1 MFYISKLKTY
11 KIKQN
16 SNFKCNLINLLHPN
30 FLYLILFYLSIRKV
44 GLQIDSGQIIS
55 QTHSDDLLFRYLE
68 TSMAIMSTCLSAT
81 APSSAGIRKLSRRPR
96 DLACRGRSGGGS
108 ARRPSGRRKQLTM
121 SALALLSLWW
131 TKSWTFTSWRWTR
144 GCRWNILSLKWLQVL
159 IW

>member
-1 MFYISKLKTY
+1 MSLWHQWNKKLLTLLVCLLIFFLRGKTHFTKKKGWPLLSSLPFSMLRSY
-11 KIKQN
+11 HK
-16 SNFKCNLINLLHPN
+16 SNW
-30 FLYLILFYLSIRKV
+30 Y
-44 GLQIDSGQIIS
+44 
-55 QTHSDDLLFRYLE
+55 SDDLLFRYLE
-68 TSMAIMSTCLSAT
+68 TSMAIMSTCLSVT

-159 IW
+159 IL